1 MIYFYQVLIFLN
13 SYSVIIL
20 PSLFALVLLFGVV
33 NWASNVYRK
42 QNKQIALTTR
52 CVSSFPHKTALYVN
66 CLPEDYRRQWRAYV
80 NSGASKP
87 SMVFEFVKK
96 KQKTHLIWLFV
107 LTALASSL
115 FIVAFAYDV
124 TRVSYIVFQVALW
137 LAFGLTIVANR
148 AVNKRNEKQ
157 AKQLF
162 GRLVS
167 QLNRNTEGE
176 QGNTLVENTVK
187 QLQQLTKK
195 GVDDA
200 TLGKASEILNKQGLN
215 TQRTVDE
222 QRKLNTAL
230 NSLLQAYAKNAKN
243 NPI

>member
-1 MIYFYQVLIFLN
+1 MNYFYYVLIFLN
-13 SYSVIIL
+13 SYSMIIL
-20 PSLFALVLLFGVV
+20 PSLFALVLLFGIV

-52 CVSSFPHKTALYVN
+52 YVTSYPHKTALYVN
-66 CLPEDYRRQWRAYV
+66 FLPEDYRRQWRAYV

-87 SMVFEFVKK
+87 SLVFEFVKK

-107 LTALASSL
+107 LTALASSAY
-115 FIVAFAYDV
+115 IVAFIFDI
-124 TRVSYIVFQVALW
+124 TRVSYVVFQVALW
-137 LAFGLTIVANR
+137 LAFGLAVVANK

-162 GRLVS
+162 GKLVS
-167 QLNRNTEGE
+167 QLNRNTYGE
-176 QGNTLVENTVK
+176 KGNTVVHDTVK
-187 QLQQLTKK
+187 QLNQLTKN

-200 TLGKASEILNKQGLN
+200 TLSKASQLLNSNGLN
-215 TQRTVDE
+215 AERSVED

-230 NSLLQAYAKNAKN
+230 NSLLQAYARNAKN